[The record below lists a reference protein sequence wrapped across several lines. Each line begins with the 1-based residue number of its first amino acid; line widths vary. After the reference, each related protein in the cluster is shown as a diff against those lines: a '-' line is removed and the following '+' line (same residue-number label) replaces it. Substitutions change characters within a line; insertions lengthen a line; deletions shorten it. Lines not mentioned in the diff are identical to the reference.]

1 MFEIFQISNVTN
13 EHFNNFDCLESSL
26 LTPSDSETNYHRV
39 RINNPP
45 PLVSKSAN
53 CLVWGSILLKSQT
66 NPDPGFYF
74 LK

>member
-1 MFEIFQISNVTN
+1 MSKFLSMRKFFKLPKTLFKRYAAV
-13 EHFNNFDCLESSL
+13 LR
-26 LTPSDSETNYHRV
+26 YHRV
-39 RINNPP
+39 RINP

-74 LK
+74 LKSK